1 MMRHTFILL
10 IIALPFNLL
19 SQSKRDHTWI
29 MGYATLIPNEPNN
42 VDFGGM
48 KLNFGENGLDIILF
62 DIFTGSVTGC
72 ANNEN
77 GEIQFYTTG
86 CTIYNKQHEMMEN
99 GDEIIIGGENA
110 ENRCLNYDAIEN
122 LLSSTIILPL
132 PTHPDIYLNFQM
144 RLEETSDT
152 SYVQDKYFYSIIDMA
167 QNNGLGKVV
176 EKHLIALEDSL
187 HDAVA
192 AVRHGNGR
200 DWWVVVPRGVNRQ
213 FWELLITPEGVK
225 NKVLRT
231 LAPQEKFNVTY
242 KEADPPFREHLFPEY
257 MFECFA
263 GQATFS
269 SDGTKYARIGFGYG
283 VEIYDFDR
291 CTGEMVLRR
300 SIPMPP
306 DSIYERVELPIQFV
320 GLSFSPNSKF
330 LYFNN
335 NHGMFQF
342 DLCEEN
348 LEKGTYVKV
357 GYIDDFYDPLFP
369 VPLNF
374 FQMRNTPHGEIFC
387 TPANSSKYIHVI
399 HAPNEPGLK
408 CDFRQHDIH
417 LPRFNYVMGNYFPN
431 FNLYDL
437 KDSPCDT
444 LGIDDPNPPE
454 PLPELAKFS
463 IYPNPVSKELKI
475 FNPVCDEASISV
487 FNMLGQQILKDKMII
502 GHEVVR
508 LDVSSWPSGTY
519 LFLANVGAEKPV
531 VKKIVVA
538 H

>member
-1 MMRHTFILL
+1 MRKYLFFTLL
-10 IIALPFNLL
+10 FLQPIFLL
-19 SQSKRDHTWI
+19 SQSKRDQTWI

-42 VDFGGM
+42 LDYGGM
-48 KLNFGENGLDIILF
+48 KLNFGEKELKITPF
-62 DIFTGSVTGC
+62 DIFTLAATGC
-72 ANNEN
+72 ANDEN
-77 GEIQFYTTG
+77 GEMQFYTTG
-86 CTIYNKQHEMMEN
+86 CTIYNNQNEVMEN
-99 GDEIIIGGENA
+99 GDDIIIGGENA
-110 ENRCLNYDAIEN
+110 ENRCIKHDAILN

-132 PTHPDIYLNFQM
+132 PNHSETYLNFQL

-152 SYVQDKYFYSIIDMA
+152 TYVCDTYFYSVVDMS

-187 HDAVA
+187 HDAAA

-225 NKVLRT
+225 DKILRT
-231 LAPQEKFNVTY
+231 LAPQDKYNITY

-269 SDGTKYARIGFGYG
+269 PDGTKYARIGFGYG

-291 CTGEMVLRR
+291 CTGELVLRR
-300 SIPMPP
+300 TIPMPL
-306 DSIYERVELPIQFV
+306 DSFFQLIELPIQYV
-320 GLSFSPNSKF
+320 GIAISPNSRF
-330 LYFNN
+330 LYFTTL
-335 NHGMFQF
+335 HGMFQF
-342 DLCEEN
+342 DLCAEN
-348 LEKGTYVKV
+348 IEKGNYVKV
-357 GYIDDFYDPLFP
+357 GYIDGFFDPLFP
-369 VPLNF
+369 VSLNF
-374 FQMRNTPHGEIFC
+374 FQMRNTPQGEIFC

-399 HAPNEPGLK
+399 HSPNEPGLK

-431 FNLYDL
+431 FNLYDV

-444 LGIDDPNPPE
+444 LGIDDPNPLE
-454 PLPELAKFS
+454 PLPELLKFT

-502 GHEVVR
+502 GQEVVR
-508 LDVSSWPSGTY
+508 LDVSSWAVGTY
-519 LFLANVGAEKPV
+519 VFVANVGVGKPIV
-531 VKKIVVA
+531 QKIVVA